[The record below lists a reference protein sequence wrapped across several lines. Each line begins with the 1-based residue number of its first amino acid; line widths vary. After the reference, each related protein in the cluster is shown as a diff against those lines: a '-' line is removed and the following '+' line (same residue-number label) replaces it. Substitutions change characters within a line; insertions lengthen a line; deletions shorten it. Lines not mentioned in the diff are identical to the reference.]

1 MEERS
6 LDTNGQVLEKIVY
19 VGKFLKIMPGEMERM
34 TVNWEQ
40 KSSRNEGIWCRNQEI
55 TNKVV
60 GRFGE

>member
-1 MEERS
+1 MS

-55 TNKVV
+55 TII
-60 GRFGE
+60 RW